1 MQNSAL
7 PVTVTLMHA
16 TLNDVLTDEGM
27 LKATRSFETRVVQT
41 AHLNHHLLLSSLLAE
56 RAAAHGE
63 NGLEALAALDGV
75 LLELRD
81 AGLLDCV
88 LDLLPAS
95 ANSRDLRFL
104 VELCLLIRYRSI
116 DNSLL
121 DADDV
126 GECEVCRAH
135 GDLLC
140 LWVDVGSLEDVR
152 GLVTSEHGQ
161 EPFWCLLVAGDES
174 FGAENSSRWIHRAR
188 QSVNRDDVG
197 GLVVP
202 WAVLSPVCCG
212 DLLPGVVEVAGVGE
226 DLHGRSGCRKQRLF
240 ACFISQE
247 EPGKVLFSLVGC
259 HNQVV

>member
-1 MQNSAL
+1 
-7 PVTVTLMHA
+7 MHA

-27 LKATRSFETRVVQT
+27 LKATRSFVTRVVQT
-41 AHLNHHLLLSSLLAE
+41 DRCHLNHHLLLGSLLAE
-56 RAAAHGE
+56 RATAHGK

-81 AGLLDCV
+81 AGLLDGV

-121 DADDV
+121 YADDV
-126 GECEVCRAH
+126 GECEVGRAH

-174 FGAENSSRWIHRAR
+174 FGAE
-188 QSVNRDDVG
+188 
-197 GLVVP
+197 LF
-202 WAVLSPVCCG
+202 CC
-212 DLLPGVVEVAGVGE
+212 
-226 DLHGRSGCRKQRLF
+226 
-240 ACFISQE
+240 
-247 EPGKVLFSLVGC
+247 
-259 HNQVV
+259 